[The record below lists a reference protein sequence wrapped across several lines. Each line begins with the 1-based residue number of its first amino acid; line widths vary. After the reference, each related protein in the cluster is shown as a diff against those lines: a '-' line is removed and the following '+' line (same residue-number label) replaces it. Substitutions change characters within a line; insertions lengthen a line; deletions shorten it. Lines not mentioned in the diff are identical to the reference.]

1 MFTSVIQYTPFRHHL
16 CLVAIDEMHLCAQIS
31 LVRSELGF
39 KAMPEEPCLW
49 NNSKIILLFS
59 FADDIVLLTRK
70 ESRPEMEA
78 LNTKFAI

>member
-1 MFTSVIQYTPFRHHL
+1 MFTSVIQYTFRHHL

-39 KAMPEEPCLW
+39 KAMPEEPYLW
-49 NNSKIILLFS
+49 TDSKVILF
-59 FADDIVLLTRK
+59 FYIVLLTRK
-70 ESRPEMEA
+70 ENRPEMEA